1 MILSREVVE
10 TREGTRD
17 DCLVEAVTDL
27 AGIDCNIGSMAYC
40 MADGKVY
47 VKTSDGVW
55 TEVAG

>member
-1 MILSREVVE
+1 MVLSREVVE

-27 AGIDCNIGSMAYC
+27 EGIDCNIGSMAYC

-47 VKTSDGVW
+47 VKTS
-55 TEVAG
+55 AGEWEAAT

>member
-47 VKTSDGVW
+47 VKTSAGEW
-55 TEVAG
+55 EVAG